1 MGIIKNPKIITK
13 VSHTYTLLE
22 VGGRTPFILDE
33 KGVQKENKNSKKGW
47 SKQGKGFNNYPPIPK
62 AREVGEKKTNSPI
75 PKEKEVGEKRKEK
88 FKGRFVKG

>member
-33 KGVQKENKNSKKGW
+33 KGVQKENKNSKKG
-47 SKQGKGFNNYPPIPK
+47 
-62 AREVGEKKTNSPI
+62 
-75 PKEKEVGEKRKEK
+75 
-88 FKGRFVKG
+88 